1 MKNKNK
7 NKQIETR
14 GVGRPAKAINYPNR
28 KFTMPDLV
36 ELNKDICTKLCLI
49 QHLQKDALLGKKS
62 VIVKT
67 DEKRPNAS
75 GRGRKLE
82 VYIKRSKLAVA
93 TSTVAKAIAKAKK
106 TSTVKV
112 VDIKP
117 EIIPVTTAD
126 YEAQK
131 AALLA
136 PEPVVEMTV
145 PVAIT
150 EPPVEVAPVVEIAPV
165 ASEPVAA

>member
-82 VYIKRSKLAVA
+82 VYQKRSRMTAGAVA
-93 TSTVAKAIAKAKK
+93 PVATKRKVKAKAI
-106 TSTVKV
+106 TVTV
-112 VDIKP
+112 ATVAP
-117 EIIPVTTAD
+117 VEPVAVPVVTTEQ

-136 PEPVVEMTV
+136 PEPAAVET
-145 PVAIT
+145 
-150 EPPVEVAPVVEIAPV
+150 APVVATTMET
-165 ASEPVAA
+165 PVAA